1 MQNST
6 QWSQCTL
13 NFNHT
18 IFDELFVYCVLIFYF
33 HFFFCRVLDVSFR
46 LFFFSLFDIRR
57 KFLLLFWRIKE
68 KQQYFCQPKTLVAK
82 QFCEEKKKRFRKVFF
97 GIFDVVV
104 CWREPQSWIYTIYTW
119 ETVHRVCGTICSVI
133 MRSIHME
140 RLKAIVNRE
149 RAIIR
154 WFKVLFDPNRYI
166 FYVYIL

>member
-1 MQNST
+1 MNSSFIVC
-6 QWSQCTL
+6 W
-13 NFNHT
+13 
-18 IFDELFVYCVLIFYF
+18 
-33 HFFFCRVLDVSFR
+33 FFISTFFLSCFGCLVSFI
-46 LFFFSLFDIRR
+46 FFSLFDIRR

-68 KQQYFCQPKTLVAK
+68 KQQYFCQPKTLAAK

-119 ETVHRVCGTICSVI
+119 ETVHQVCGTICSVI